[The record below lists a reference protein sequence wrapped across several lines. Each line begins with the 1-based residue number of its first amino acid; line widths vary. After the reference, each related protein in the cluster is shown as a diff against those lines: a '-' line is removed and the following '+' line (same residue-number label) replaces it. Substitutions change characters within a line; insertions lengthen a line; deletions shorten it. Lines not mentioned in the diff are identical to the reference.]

1 MEGWDLTSRLF
12 QSGPYS
18 GSKMFEINR
27 LVNSVSNWKTLT
39 GKEVRSVQPYA
50 IATPNNDYN

>member
-39 GKEVRSVQPYA
+39 GKEVRSVQPYGNSNA
-50 IATPNNDYN
+50 KQ